1 MALETV
7 STSTS
12 VFTLLQSLPP
22 VILWNRVRYTC
33 QVQGI
38 VVVAGS
44 ITDIVH
50 GIGLAGID
58 MVCRKGKAT
67 GSELLWSFDKSSAK
81 ASFDMELNVAVEE
94 PDTWIYQYFV
104 NFV

>member
-1 MALETV
+1 LIL
-7 STSTS
+7 
-12 VFTLLQSLPP
+12 VFTLLQNSPP

-44 ITDIVH
+44 VTDIVH
-50 GIGLAGID
+50 GIRLAGID
-58 MVCRKGKAT
+58 MVCRKGEST
-67 GSELLWSFDKSSAK
+67 GSELLWSFDESSTK

-94 PDTWIYQYFV
+94 PDTCIYQYFV